1 MSIRVPTLVGLC
13 LMSLA
18 SGAVAAPLRV
28 QVGQPTCRANTAAI
42 SVTASGVPVGAR
54 RVRVTVRQ
62 HSSGRVVGY
71 VDRAPG
77 RGATVRI
84 RIAIKP
90 SALTGCNVRSDDA
103 LEVRVTLRGSPP
115 SVRRSAVGRINGP
128 SLSVVDDVQ
137 ADVPGNSAPSIELV
151 TIPAPAPVVGPTA
164 PALLL
169 PGITRTVSGAV
180 GAPVTE
186 ASGLAWSQSEADV
199 FWTHN
204 DSGDSARV
212 FAVGWDG
219 IIRATLPLAGVI
231 ARDIED
237 IALGTDPGG
246 AEALFVADI
255 GDNSAVRASIDVY
268 RVAEP
273 SVLGLPA
280 GTTLG
285 AVAPHVIHLSYPDG
299 ARDAE
304 ALVADR
310 TTGDLYVIT
319 KREARSRVYRVTAAQ
334 VAAGTG
340 VMQLVGE
347 MPYGGVVGAD
357 ACAGGTTVVVKTY
370 DAVRV
375 HQSPLGLVAALMDE
389 GSARPYVREPQGE
402 AIAVDAACES
412 YVTLS
417 EGLGQP
423 LVRYAP

>member
-13 LMSLA
+13 LMSLV
-18 SGAVAAPLRV
+18 SGAVSAPLRV
-28 QVGQPTCRANTAAI
+28 QVGQPTCRADAAAI

-54 RVRVTVRQ
+54 RVQVTVRQ

-71 VDRAPG
+71 VDRVPG

-90 SALTGCNVRSDDA
+90 SALTGCNVKPDDA
-103 LEVRVTLRGSPP
+103 LEVRVTLRGSQLP
-115 SVRRSAVGRINGP
+115 VRRTAVGRINGP

-219 IIRATLPLAGVI
+219 IIRATLPLAGVV

-285 AVAPHVIHLSYPDG
+285 AVAPHVIQLSYPDG

-375 HQSPLGLVAALMDE
+375 HQSPLGLVAALLDE

-417 EGLGQP
+417 EGLGQS

>member
-13 LMSLA
+13 LMSLV
-18 SGAVAAPLRV
+18 SGAVSAPLRV
-28 QVGQPTCRANTAAI
+28 QVGQPTCRADAAAI

-54 RVRVTVRQ
+54 RVQVTVRQ

-71 VDRAPG
+71 VDRVPG

-90 SALTGCNVRSDDA
+90 SALTGCTVKSDDA
-103 LEVRVTLRGSPP
+103 LEVRVTLRGSQLP
-115 SVRRSAVGRINGP
+115 VRRTAVGRINGP

-137 ADVPGNSAPSIELV
+137 ADAPGNSAPSIELV

-204 DSGDSARV
+204 DSGDFARV

-334 VAAGTG
+334 IAAGIG
-340 VMQLVGE
+340 VMRLVGE

-412 YVTLS
+412 YATLS
-417 EGLGQP
+417 EGLGQS

>member
-13 LMSLA
+13 LMSLV

-28 QVGQPTCRANTAAI
+28 QVGQPTCQANAATI
-42 SVTASGVPVGAR
+42 SVTVSGVPVGAG
-54 RVRVTVRQ
+54 RVGVTVRQ

-71 VDRAPG
+71 VDRIPG
-77 RGATVRI
+77 RGATLRT

-90 SALTGCNVRSDDA
+90 SALTGCAVKSDDA
-103 LEVRVTLRGSPP
+103 LEVRVTLRGSQLP
-115 SVRRSAVGRINGP
+115 VRRTAIGRIDGP

-151 TIPAPAPVVGPTA
+151 TIPAPAPVVEPTP

-169 PGITRTVSGAV
+169 PGTTRTVSGAV

-186 ASGLAWSQSEADV
+186 ASGLAWSQSEADL

-219 IIRATLPLAGVI
+219 IIRATLPLAGVV

-280 GTTLG
+280 GTIFG
-285 AVAPHVIHLSYPDG
+285 AVAPHVIHLSFPDG

-334 VAAGTG
+334 IAAGTG
-340 VMQLVGE
+340 VMRLVGE

-402 AIAVDAACES
+402 AIAVDATCES

>member
-13 LMSLA
+13 LMLVV

-28 QVGQPTCRANTAAI
+28 QVGQPTCRTNTAAI

-71 VDRAPG
+71 VDRVPG

-90 SALTGCNVRSDDA
+90 SALTGCTVKSDDA
-103 LEVRVTLRGSPP
+103 LEIRVTLRGSQLP
-115 SVRRSAVGRINGP
+115 VRRTAVGRINGP

-219 IIRATLPLAGVI
+219 IIRATLPLAGVV

-285 AVAPHVIHLSYPDG
+285 AVASHVIHLSYPDG

-319 KREARSRVYRVTAAQ
+319 KRESRSRVYRVTAAQ

-340 VMQLVGE
+340 VMRLVGE

-357 ACAGGTTVVVKTY
+357 ACAGGTAVVVKTY

>member
-54 RVRVTVRQ
+54 RVQVTVRQ

-71 VDRAPG
+71 VDRVPG

-90 SALTGCNVRSDDA
+90 SALTGCTVKSDDA
-103 LEVRVTLRGSPP
+103 LEVRVTLRGSQLP
-115 SVRRSAVGRINGP
+115 VRRTAVGRINGP

-186 ASGLAWSQSEADV
+186 ASGLARSRSEADV

-219 IIRATLPLAGVI
+219 IIRATLPLAGVV

-340 VMQLVGE
+340 VMRLVGE

-357 ACAGGTTVVVKTY
+357 ACAGGTAVVVKTY

>member
-13 LMSLA
+13 LMSLV
-18 SGAVAAPLRV
+18 SGAVSAPLRV
-28 QVGQPTCRANTAAI
+28 QVGQPTCRADAAAI

-54 RVRVTVRQ
+54 RVQVTVRQ

-71 VDRAPG
+71 VDRVPG

-90 SALTGCNVRSDDA
+90 SALTGCTVKSDDA
-103 LEVRVTLRGSPP
+103 LEVRVTLRGSQLP
-115 SVRRSAVGRINGP
+115 VRRTAVGRINGP

-137 ADVPGNSAPSIELV
+137 ADAPGNSAPSIELV

-219 IIRATLPLAGVI
+219 IIRATLPLAGVV

-285 AVAPHVIHLSYPDG
+285 AVAPHVIQLSYPDG

-319 KREARSRVYRVTAAQ
+319 KRETRSRVYRVTAAQ
-334 VAAGTG
+334 IAAGTG
-340 VMQLVGE
+340 VMRLVGE

>member
-42 SVTASGVPVGAR
+42 SVTASGVPAGAR

-71 VDRAPG
+71 VDRVPG

-90 SALTGCNVRSDDA
+90 SALTGCTVKSDDA
-103 LEVRVTLRGSPP
+103 LEVRLTLRGSQLP
-115 SVRRSAVGRINGP
+115 VRRTAVGRINGP

-151 TIPAPAPVVGPTA
+151 TIPAPAPAPVVGPTA

-169 PGITRTVSGAV
+169 PGTTRTVSGAV

-219 IIRATLPLAGVI
+219 IIRATLPLAGMV

-319 KREARSRVYRVTAAQ
+319 KREARSRVYRV
-334 VAAGTG
+334 
-340 VMQLVGE
+340 GE

-375 HQSPLGLVAALMDE
+375 HQSRLGLVAALMDE

-412 YVTLS
+412 YATLS

>member
-13 LMSLA
+13 LMSLV

-28 QVGQPTCRANTAAI
+28 QVGQPTCRANAAAI
-42 SVTASGVPVGAR
+42 SVTVSGVPVGAR
-54 RVRVTVRQ
+54 RVQVTVRQ

-71 VDRAPG
+71 VDRVPG

-90 SALTGCNVRSDDA
+90 SALTGCTVKSDDA
-103 LEVRVTLRGSPP
+103 LEVRVTLRGSQLP
-115 SVRRSAVGRINGP
+115 VRRTAVGRINGP

-219 IIRATLPLAGVI
+219 IIRATLPLAGVV

-340 VMQLVGE
+340 VMRLVGE